1 MLCHLYKNVQKQ
13 KNNKFLS
20 RFINMIEM
28 QRHKSQHIQTYTQA
42 RQKK

>member
-1 MLCHLYKNVQKQ
+1 
-13 KNNKFLS
+13 
-20 RFINMIEM
+20 MIEM